1 MSRKPNTDYLET
13 YFEVVAE
20 MERRSEALY
29 ERLDG
34 TGEKWEL
41 AKVITDEFERRYA
54 NTDWDNDPIGW
65 LETLENFLNY
75 HLKEFPINK
84 TQNIL

>member
-1 MSRKPNTDYLET
+1 MSRKPSTDYLET

-20 MERRSEALY
+20 MERRSDALY

-41 AKVITDEFERRYA
+41 AKVMTDEFETRYA

-65 LETLENFLNY
+65 LETLENFLDDC
-75 HLKEFPINK
+75 LKEFPINK